1 MIEQTLILLRLVYSC
16 YSIAT
21 APSAL
26 GIRYP
31 VLHASVIFVVN
42 IGLLSMTVDLVIPVP
57 TIFFTWV
64 TVIIFLA
71 FASRPLHLLM
81 TRAKDYHDENRVK
94 EGNLVPAVCLI
105 LSYLALTR
113 REDD

>member
-1 MIEQTLILLRLVYSC
+1 MIEQTLILLRSVYSC

-21 APSAL
+21 APPPL
-26 GIRYP
+26 GIRYL
-31 VLHASVIFVVN
+31 VLHASTVFVVN
-42 IGLLSMTVDLVIPVP
+42 LGLLSMTVDLVIPVP
-57 TIFFTWV
+57 TIFFMWV

-81 TRAKDYHDENRVK
+81 TTAKDYHDEDGIK
-94 EGNLVPAVCLI
+94 EGNLVLAACVI